1 MSDLLTSNLFFG
13 GGVDVVFLNPSNLE
27 GIYQNLANDYAAIE
41 PPTWAL
47 LLAQSV
53 RSQGFKTAIIDAS
66 AEQLTDDQIL
76 ARITELNPRLVCFV
90 VYGQNVNAGTAS
102 MSGAIR
108 TSNYLKLHSPTLT
121 IAYLGSYVQALPKKA
136 LQDELSI
143 DFAFTNE
150 GVYSLW
156 NVLKLPEISQS
167 SLQNLRGIVWRSP
180 NGVVINPPEEVVPNE
195 RMDVDLPGYAWD
207 LLPFNETP
215 LDLYR
220 APMWHAEY
228 DQSKRTPYAA
238 LQTSLGCMFSCSFC
252 MINTINRDDDEEI
265 GVSGDYS
272 KMRFWSPEFI
282 IQEFDKLAQLGV
294 RTIRIVD
301 EMFLL
306 NRKYFV
312 PLCEMLAAREYA
324 PELRMWAYSR
334 VDTIKNPQFLNLV
347 RSAGIKWLALGI
359 ESAER
364 TVRLEISKGQFED
377 VDIKKVVNYVH
388 EAGIE
393 VMANYIAGLPG
404 ETETLMQATLELSLE
419 LCTSGWNM
427 YPAMAL
433 PGSQLYKDAVTQG
446 MKLPESYAA
455 NSFHAF
461 ETLPLGTEYLSA
473 AQVLDFRDRAFRTY
487 HSNEKFLSRIEDR
500 FGKAA
505 REAII
510 EMNKVILHRKIVEQ
524 AAENPLN
531 K

>member
-1 MSDLLTSNLFFG
+1 
-13 GGVDVVFLNPSNLE
+13 
-27 GIYQNLANDYAAIE
+27 
-41 PPTWAL
+41 
-47 LLAQSV
+47 
-53 RSQGFKTAIIDAS
+53 
-66 AEQLTDDQIL
+66 
-76 ARITELNPRLVCFV
+76 
-90 VYGQNVNAGTAS
+90 
-102 MSGAIR
+102 MSGATR
-108 TSNYLKLHSPTLT
+108 TSKYLKQHFPELK
-121 IAYLGSYVQALPKKA
+121 IAFIGSYVQALPKKA
-136 LQDELSI
+136 LEDEQSI

-156 NVLKLPEISQS
+156 NVLKLPEISES
-167 SLQNLRGIVWRSP
+167 SLQSVRGIVWRST
-180 NGVVINPPEEVVPNE
+180 NGVVINPSEQVVPNE
-195 RMDVDLPGYAWD
+195 RMDLDLPGYAWD
-207 LLPFNETP
+207 LLPFKDKP

-228 DQSKRTPYAA
+228 DAAKRTPYAA

-252 MINTINRDDDEEI
+252 MINTINRDDTEEI
-265 GVSGDYS
+265 GVSGKYS

-282 IQEFDKLAQLGV
+282 IQEFDKLSELGV

-324 PELRMWAYSR
+324 SELRMWAYSR
-334 VDTIKNPQFLNLV
+334 VDTIKSPQFLSLV
-347 RSAGIKWLALGI
+347 RAAGIKWLALGI

-377 VDIKKVVNYVH
+377 VDIKKVVAYVH

-404 ETETLMQATLELSLE
+404 ETQELMQSTLDLSIE

-433 PGSQLYKDAVTQG
+433 PGSQLYKDAFSEGLQ
-446 MKLPESYAA
+446 LPESYVA

-461 ETLPLGTEYLSA
+461 ETLPLGTEHLTA
-473 AQVLDFRDRAFRTY
+473 AQVLKFRDDAFQTY
-487 HSNEKFLSRIEDR
+487 HSNEEFLSRIEDK
-500 FGKAA
+500 FGPDA
-505 REAII
+505 RRTII
-510 EMNKVILHRKIVEQ
+510 EMNKVVLRRKIIEDDTS
-524 AAENPLN
+524 AII
-531 K
+531 KSGGGS